1 MSTAGCKER
10 FCEKYPLGVFF
21 NQKFTL
27 PLQIITN
34 NWITVSN
41 NNDKNNGGFNSFRDR
56 HPVLV
61 NSALMALALVALGYI
76 ALLFIDVFTSHGQ
89 QVQVPDVRNMPLEKA
104 IEILDDAGLR
114 WEISDSTTFYENYQ
128 PGAVIDQDPKA
139 KSYIKKIR
147 IIYLSVNA
155 MHAPII
161 PLPKLVDL
169 PGRQGMATLKAMGFK
184 HVTMDSVASE
194 MDGLI
199 LQVTVDG
206 HNVAPGNPVSV
217 NSQIKITVGDGS
229 IVDLNPEQILDPELL
244 DSIDEANYQDAQKN
258 YEEELKAAQ
267 ARAEQE
273 RKSQQSTEEKKDK
286 DKDKNKDKK
295 KEQDKGKNKKSE

>member
-1 MSTAGCKER
+1 MSNK
-10 FCEKYPLGVFF
+10 
-21 NQKFTL
+21 
-27 PLQIITN
+27 
-34 NWITVSN
+34 
-41 NNDKNNGGFNSFRDR
+41 NDKNNGGFDRFRDR
-56 HPVLV
+56 HPILV

-104 IEILDDAGLR
+104 IDILEDAGLR
-114 WEISDSTTFYENYQ
+114 WEISDSTTFYENYK

-147 IIYLSVNA
+147 IIYLNVNA

-169 PGRQGMATLKAMGFK
+169 PGRQGVATLKAMGFK
-184 HVTMDSVASE
+184 HVTMDSIASE

-206 HNVAPGNPVSV
+206 HNVAPGTGVSV

-229 IVDLNPEQILDPELL
+229 IVDLNPEQILDPEMM
-244 DSIDEANYQDAQKN
+244 DSIDEANYKDAQET
-258 YEEELKAAQ
+258 YEQELKEAQ
-267 ARAEQE
+267 ERAELE
-273 RKSQQSTEEKKDK
+273 RKLQANEEKKDK
-286 DKDKNKDKK
+286 DKDKKKEQEKKSDKDKK
-295 KEQDKGKNKKSE
+295 KN

>member
-1 MSTAGCKER
+1 MS
-10 FCEKYPLGVFF
+10 
-21 NQKFTL
+21 
-27 PLQIITN
+27 
-34 NWITVSN
+34 
-41 NNDKNNGGFNSFRDR
+41 GFDRFRDR
-56 HPVLV
+56 HPVLL

-89 QVQVPDVRNMPLEKA
+89 QVQVPDVRNLPFEKA
-104 IEILDDAGLR
+104 VSILEDAGLR
-114 WEISDSTTFYENYQ
+114 WEISDSTTFYENYP
-128 PGAVIDQDPKA
+128 PGTVIDQDPKA

-147 IIYLSVNA
+147 IIYLNVNA

-169 PGRQGMATLKAMGFK
+169 PGRQGLATLKAMGFK
-184 HVTMDSVASE
+184 HVTMDSIPSE
-194 MDGLI
+194 NEGLI

-206 HNVAPGNPVSV
+206 HSVKPGSPVSV

-229 IVDLNPEQILDPELL
+229 IVDLNPEQIIDPALM
-244 DSIDEANYQDAQKN
+244 DSIDELNYEEDQKR

-273 RKSQQSTEEKKDK
+273 RKEQSSQEKKDQSSDKKK
-286 DKDKNKDKK
+286 DQSKDKK
-295 KEQDKGKNKKSE
+295 KNN

>member
-1 MSTAGCKER
+1 MS
-10 FCEKYPLGVFF
+10 
-21 NQKFTL
+21 
-27 PLQIITN
+27 
-34 NWITVSN
+34 
-41 NNDKNNGGFNSFRDR
+41 GFDRFRDR
-56 HPVLV
+56 HPILL
-61 NSALMALALVALGYI
+61 NSALMVLALVALGYI

-89 QVQVPDVRNMPLEKA
+89 QVQVPDVRNLPLEKA
-104 IEILDDAGLR
+104 IDILEDAGLR
-114 WEISDSTTFYENYQ
+114 WEISDSTTFYENYK
-128 PGAVIDQDPKA
+128 PGTVIDQDPKA

-147 IIYLSVNA
+147 IIYLNVNA

-161 PLPKLVDL
+161 PLPRLVDL

-206 HNVAPGNPVSV
+206 HHVAPGNPVSV

-229 IVDLNPEQILDPELL
+229 IVDLNPEQIIDPALM

-273 RKSQQSTEEKKDK
+273 RKAQASEEKKDQNKDKKSDK
-286 DKDKNKDKK
+286 DKDK
-295 KEQDKGKNKKSE
+295 KKSN

>member
-1 MSTAGCKER
+1 M
-10 FCEKYPLGVFF
+10 
-21 NQKFTL
+21 
-27 PLQIITN
+27 
-34 NWITVSN
+34 SN
-41 NNDKNNGGFNSFRDR
+41 NNDNNTGGFTRFRDR
-56 HPVLV
+56 HPILV
-61 NSALMALALVALGYI
+61 NSVLMALALVALGYI

-114 WEISDSTTFYENYQ
+114 WEISDSTTFYENYK
-128 PGAVIDQDPKA
+128 PGTVIDQDPKA

-147 IIYLSVNA
+147 IIYLNVNA

-169 PGRQGMATLKAMGFK
+169 PGRQGLATLKAMGFK
-184 HVTMDSVASE
+184 HVTIDSVPSE
-194 MDGLI
+194 MGGLI
-199 LQVTVDG
+199 LQVSVDG
-206 HNVAPGNPVSV
+206 HNAAPGKPVSV

-229 IVDLNPEQILDPELL
+229 IVDINPEQILDPEIL

-273 RKSQQSTEEKKDK
+273 RKAQAAQENQDKKKDDKKK
-286 DKDKNKDKK
+286 DDKKSSDKK
-295 KEQDKGKNKKSE
+295 KEQDKKKN

>member
-1 MSTAGCKER
+1 M
-10 FCEKYPLGVFF
+10 
-21 NQKFTL
+21 
-27 PLQIITN
+27 
-34 NWITVSN
+34 SN
-41 NNDKNNGGFNSFRDR
+41 NNDNNNGGFDRFRKR
-56 HPVLV
+56 HPILV
-61 NSALMALALVALGYI
+61 NSTLMALALVALGYI

-114 WEISDSTTFYENYQ
+114 WEISDSTTFYENYK

-161 PLPKLVDL
+161 PLP
-169 PGRQGMATLKAMGFK
+169 GT
-184 HVTMDSVASE
+184 
-194 MDGLI
+194 
-199 LQVTVDG
+199 
-206 HNVAPGNPVSV
+206 PVSV
-217 NSQIKITVGDGS
+217 NSQVKIIVGDGS

-258 YEEELKAAQ
+258 YEEEMKAAQ

-273 RKSQQSTEEKKDK
+273 RKAQQNSEEKKDK
-286 DKDKNKDKK
+286 DKKSDKDKK
-295 KEQDKGKNKKSE
+295 KDQDKKSSDKDKKKNN

>member
-1 MSTAGCKER
+1 M
-10 FCEKYPLGVFF
+10 
-21 NQKFTL
+21 
-27 PLQIITN
+27 
-34 NWITVSN
+34 SN
-41 NNDKNNGGFNSFRDR
+41 NNDNNTNGFDRFRDR
-56 HPVLV
+56 HPILA
-61 NSALMALALVALGYI
+61 NSTLMALALVALGYI

-104 IEILDDAGLR
+104 IDILEDAGLR
-114 WEISDSTTFYENYQ
+114 WEISDSTTFYENYK
-128 PGAVIDQDPKA
+128 PGTVIDQDPKA

-147 IIYLSVNA
+147 IIYLNVNA

-184 HVTMDSVASE
+184 HVTMDSVESE

-206 HNVAPGNPVSV
+206 HNVAPGKPVSV

-229 IVDLNPEQILDPELL
+229 IVDLNPEQVIDPALM
-244 DSIDEANYQDAQKN
+244 DSIDEANYKVAQET
-258 YEEELKAAQ
+258 YEQEMKEAQ
-267 ARAEQE
+267 ERAEQE
-273 RKSQQSTEEKKDK
+273 RRHQEAQESRDSKKSSDK
-286 DKDKNKDKK
+286 DKEKKKDQDKKSDKDKKSQDKDKK
-295 KEQDKGKNKKSE
+295 K

>member
-1 MSTAGCKER
+1 M
-10 FCEKYPLGVFF
+10 
-21 NQKFTL
+21 
-27 PLQIITN
+27 
-34 NWITVSN
+34 SN
-41 NNDKNNGGFNSFRDR
+41 NNDNHNNNRSGFDRFRNN
-56 HPVLV
+56 HPILV
-61 NSALMALALVALGYI
+61 NSSLMVLALVALGYI

-104 IEILDDAGLR
+104 IDILEDAGLR
-114 WEISDSTTFYENYQ
+114 WEISDSTTFYENYK
-128 PGAVIDQDPKA
+128 PGTVIDQDPKA

-161 PLPKLVDL
+161 KIPKLIEL
-169 PGRQGMATLKAMGFK
+169 PGRQGMATLRALGFK
-184 HVTMDSVASE
+184 HVTMDSIESQFAG
-194 MDGLI
+194 MI
-199 LQVTVDG
+199 LEVTVDG
-206 HNVAPGNPVSV
+206 HKVAPGAPVSV

-229 IVDLNPEQILDPELL
+229 IVDINPEEILDPELL

-273 RKSQQSTEEKKDK
+273 RKEQAAQEKKDK
-286 DKDKNKDKK
+286 DKKSDKDKK
-295 KEQDKGKNKKSE
+295 KEQDKKSSDKDKKKAN

>member
-1 MSTAGCKER
+1 M
-10 FCEKYPLGVFF
+10 
-21 NQKFTL
+21 
-27 PLQIITN
+27 
-34 NWITVSN
+34 SN
-41 NNDKNNGGFNSFRDR
+41 NNDNNNGGFDRFRKR
-56 HPVLV
+56 HPILV
-61 NSALMALALVALGYI
+61 NSTLMALALVALGYI

-114 WEISDSTTFYENYQ
+114 WEISDSTTFYENYK

-169 PGRQGMATLKAMGFK
+169 PGRQGMAMLKAMGYK
-184 HVTMDSVASE
+184 NVDLDSVPSE
-194 MDGLI
+194 MGGLI
-199 LQVTVDG
+199 LQVTVNG
-206 HNVAPGNPVSV
+206 RNVPPGTPVSV
-217 NSQIKITVGDGS
+217 NSQVKIIVGDGS

-258 YEEELKAAQ
+258 YEEEMKAAQ

-273 RKSQQSTEEKKDK
+273 RKAQQNSEEKKDK
-286 DKDKNKDKK
+286 DKKSDKDKK
-295 KEQDKGKNKKSE
+295 KDQDKKSSDKDKKKNN

>member
-1 MSTAGCKER
+1 MSNK
-10 FCEKYPLGVFF
+10 KD
-21 NQKFTL
+21 
-27 PLQIITN
+27 N
-34 NWITVSN
+34 NT
-41 NNDKNNGGFNSFRDR
+41 GGFDRFRDR
-56 HPVLV
+56 HPILV
-61 NSALMALALVALGYI
+61 NSALMVMALVALGYI

-104 IEILDDAGLR
+104 IEILEDAGLR
-114 WEISDSTTFYENYQ
+114 WEISDSTTFYENYK

-147 IIYLSVNA
+147 IIYLNVNA

-184 HVTMDSVASE
+184 HVAMDSVASE

-206 HNVAPGNPVSV
+206 HNVAPGTGVSV
-217 NSQIKITVGDGS
+217 NSQIKIIVGDGS
-229 IVDLNPEQILDPELL
+229 IVDLNPEQILDPELM
-244 DSIDEANYQDAQKN
+244 DSIDEANYQDAQET
-258 YEEELKAAQ
+258 YEQELKAAQ
-267 ARAEQE
+267 ERAEQE
-273 RKSQQSTEEKKDK
+273 RKQQASDEKKDK
-286 DKDKNKDKK
+286 DKDKKKDQDKDKDKDKK
-295 KEQDKGKNKKSE
+295 KN

>member
-1 MSTAGCKER
+1 MSNK
-10 FCEKYPLGVFF
+10 
-21 NQKFTL
+21 ND
-27 PLQIITN
+27 N
-34 NWITVSN
+34 NS
-41 NNDKNNGGFNSFRDR
+41 GGFNGFRER
-56 HPVLV
+56 HPILV

-104 IEILDDAGLR
+104 ITILEDAGLR

-147 IIYLSVNA
+147 IIYLNVNA

-161 PLPKLVDL
+161 PFPRLVDL
-169 PGRQGMATLKAMGFK
+169 PGRQVMATLKAMGFK

-199 LQVTVDG
+199 LQVSVDG
-206 HNVAPGNPVSV
+206 HNVEPGKPVSV
-217 NSQIKITVGDGS
+217 NSQVKITVGDGS
-229 IVDLNPEQILDPELL
+229 IVDLNPEQIIDPALM

-273 RKSQQSTEEKKDK
+273 RRNQQSSEEKKDQNK
-286 DKDKNKDKK
+286 DKDKK
-295 KEQDKGKNKKSE
+295 KEKDKAKNN

>member
-1 MSTAGCKER
+1 M
-10 FCEKYPLGVFF
+10 
-21 NQKFTL
+21 
-27 PLQIITN
+27 
-34 NWITVSN
+34 SN
-41 NNDKNNGGFNSFRDR
+41 NKDKNTGGFDRFRDR
-56 HPVLV
+56 HPILV
-61 NSALMALALVALGYI
+61 NSVLMALALVALGYI

-114 WEISDSTTFYENYQ
+114 WEISDSTTFYENYK
-128 PGAVIDQDPKA
+128 PGSVIDQDPKA

-161 PLPKLVDL
+161 PLPKLVEL

-184 HVTMDSVASE
+184 NVTMDSVPSE
-194 MDGLI
+194 MGGLI
-199 LQVTVDG
+199 LQVSVDG
-206 HNVAPGNPVSV
+206 HNVAPGTPVSV

-229 IVDLNPEQILDPELL
+229 IVDLNPEQVLDPALM
-244 DSIDEANYQDAQKN
+244 DSIDEANYKDAQET
-258 YEEELKAAQ
+258 YEQQMKEAQ

-273 RKSQQSTEEKKDK
+273 RKAQSTEENKDKDKKKDK
-286 DKDKNKDKK
+286 DNDKDKK
-295 KEQDKGKNKKSE
+295 KEQDKGKKN

>member
-1 MSTAGCKER
+1 
-10 FCEKYPLGVFF
+10 
-21 NQKFTL
+21 
-27 PLQIITN
+27 
-34 NWITVSN
+34 VSN
-41 NNDKNNGGFNSFRDR
+41 NNDNNTGGFTRLRDR
-56 HPVLV
+56 HPILV
-61 NSALMALALVALGYI
+61 NSGLMVLALVVLGYI

-89 QVQVPDVRNMPLEKA
+89 QVQVPDVRNMPFEKA
-104 IEILDDAGLR
+104 VQILEDAGLR
-114 WEISDSTTFYENYQ
+114 WEVSDSTTFYENYK

-169 PGRQGMATLKAMGFK
+169 PGRQGVATLKAMGFK
-184 HVTMDSVASE
+184 HVDLDSVPSE
-194 MDGLI
+194 MGGLI

-206 HNVAPGNPVSV
+206 HNVAPGKPVSV
-217 NSQIKITVGDGS
+217 NSKIKIIVGDGS
-229 IVDLNPEQILDPELL
+229 IVDLNPEQLIDPELM
-244 DSIDEANYQDAQKN
+244 DSIDELNYEEDQKR

-273 RKSQQSTEEKKDK
+273 RQTQANEERKDH
-286 DKDKNKDKK
+286 NKDKK
-295 KEQDKGKNKKSE
+295 DQSKDKKDQSGKDKKKDSDKGKKN